1 MKMNFKKS
9 YLAIKF
15 ECNKKMSVHY
25 TGQILLRKT
34 NDQMIRV
41 FLTFIFAIFTS
52 KPSLSLNHCFSLI
65 LGYIIIS
72 QN

>member
-1 MKMNFKKS
+1 MKKKKKKS

-25 TGQILLRKT
+25 TGQLLLRKT

-41 FLTFIFAIFTS
+41 ILTFIFTILTS